1 MRSLFIEFPPLLLK
15 NTTMFE
21 VIEIAAARYR
31 LRDVVRCNNNHFTC
45 AVDDLCVNI
54 LEFPSFSSLRQVYR
68 EGRFFAI
75 YELKELVWWSV
86 GAKQTCRM
94 HIYNMCQ

>member
-1 MRSLFIEFPPLLLK
+1 
-15 NTTMFE
+15 MFE

-31 LRDVVRCNNNHFTC
+31 LRDAVRCNNNHFTC
-45 AVDDLCVNI
+45 AVEDHGKWTYFDDPCVNI
-54 LEFPSFSSLRQVYR
+54 LEFHHCDKFIEKGS
-68 EGRFFAI
+68 FFAI
-75 YELKELVWWSV
+75 YELKELVRWSV